1 MLKKILLGTSIMLL
15 VTANCFAAAISKNA
29 SVAVMDFGTRPGA
42 TPAEVNLNN
51 AEYTSSAY
59 IVNGLVNKHCFNVID
74 KDMVMQQLK
83 AENIKTTGL
92 IDPDSAKRIGQLLHT
107 RYIVYGNV
115 TNVSLSDV
123 STKVESV
130 FGPGAGVTV
139 CTVKAHI
146 IARVMDVE
154 TGDIVMAVKGE
165 GKSKSSYVKAQ
176 AGNIF
181 TGVKTLT
188 IGNTNVTMDSVHN
201 AIAKAAD
208 DVAGRMAATY
218 AK

>member
-1 MLKKILLGTSIMLL
+1 MLKKTFLSTVMMLAL
-15 VTANCFAAAISKNA
+15 TANCFAAVSKDA
-29 SVAVMDFGTRPGA
+29 TVAVMDFGTRPGA
-42 TPAEVNLNN
+42 TPAEININN
-51 AEYTSSAY
+51 AEYTSSTY
-59 IVNGLVNKHCFNVID
+59 IVNGLVNKHCFKVID

-83 AENIKTTGL
+83 AEHLKTTGL
-92 IDPDSAKRIGQLLHT
+92 IDPDSAKRIGQILHT

-115 TNVSLSDV
+115 ANVSISDTG
-123 STKVESV
+123 TKILPG
-130 FGPGAGVTV
+130 FGTGVGVNV

-154 TGDIVMAVKGE
+154 TGDIIMAVKGE

-181 TGVKTLT
+181 TGVKTLK
-188 IGNTNVTMDSVHN
+188 IGNMTVTMDSVHN

-208 DVAGRMAATY
+208 DVTGKMAANY
-218 AK
+218 I